1 MPLVIVAIGVA
12 LLLLLMIR
20 FKMNGFIALVLV
32 ALAVGLMQGM
42 PLDKV
47 IVSIKNGVGGTL
59 GSLALIMGFG
69 AMLGKL
75 LADCGGAQRIATTL
89 INKSGKKHIQWAVV
103 LTGFTV
109 GFALFYEVGF
119 VLMLPL
125 VFTIA
130 ASARIPLLYVGVP
143 MAAALSVTHGFLP
156 PHPGPAAIATIFHA
170 DMGKTLLYGTI
181 LAIPT
186 VILAG
191 PVFARFLKG
200 IDKPIPEGLHNPKVF
215 TEEEMPGFG
224 VSVWTSLVP
233 VILMAMRAVAE
244 MILPKGHAFL
254 PIAEFFGD
262 PVMATLIAVLIAL
275 FTFGLNRGRSME
287 QINDTLTSSIK
298 IIAMMLLIIGGGGAF
313 KQVLVD
319 SGMDKYIASIMH
331 ESNMSPLFMA
341 WSIAAVLRIAL
352 GSATV
357 AAITAGGI
365 AAPLIATTGVSPELM
380 VIAVGSGSVIFSH
393 VNDPGFWLFKE
404 YFNLTIGETIKSWS
418 GAGNH
423 YLSLRPGGLSAAG
436 DGGVRSLSP
445 QKKAG
450 PREAG
455 RPFLSD
461 MLFAAQRSARREVIR
476 RRLSCSPPCA
486 VYPDP

>member
-1 MPLVIVAIGVA
+1 MPLVIVAIGVV

-42 PLDKV
+42 PLVKV
-47 IVSIKNGVGGTL
+47 ISSIKAGVGGTL

-69 AMLGKL
+69 AMLGKM

-89 INKSGKKHIQWAVV
+89 IAKFGKKNIQWAVV

-130 ASARIPLLYVGVP
+130 AAANIPLLYVGVP

-156 PHPGPAAIATIFHA
+156 PHPGPTAIATIFHA
-170 DMGKTLLYGTI
+170 DMGKTLLFGTI

-191 PVFARFLKG
+191 PVYARFLKG
-200 IDKPIPEGLHNPKVF
+200 IDKPIPEGLYSAKTF

-254 PIAEFFGD
+254 SVAEFLGD
-262 PVMATLIAVLIAL
+262 PVMATLIAVLIAM
-275 FTFGLNRGRSME
+275 FTFGLNRGRSMD

-298 IIAMMLLIIGGGGAF
+298 IIAMM
-313 KQVLVD
+313 
-319 SGMDKYIASIMH
+319 H
-331 ESNMSPLFMA
+331 ETNVSPLLMA

-365 AAPLIATTGVSPELM
+365 VAPLIATTGVSPELM

-418 GAGNH
+418 A
-423 YLSLRPGGLSAAG
+423 LETIISVCGLV
-436 DGGVRSLSP
+436 GVL
-445 QKKAG
+445 
-450 PREAG
+450 
-455 RPFLSD
+455 LLN
-461 MLFAAQRSARREVIR
+461 MV
-476 RRLSCSPPCA
+476 
-486 VYPDP
+486 V

>member
-12 LLLLLMIR
+12 MLLLLMIR
-20 FKMNGFIALVLV
+20 WKLNGFISLILV
-32 ALAVGLMQGM
+32 ALAVGIMQGM
-42 PLDKV
+42 PVDKV
-47 IVSIKNGVGGTL
+47 ISSIKAGVGGTL
-59 GSLALIMGFG
+59 GGLALIMGFG

-89 INKSGKKHIQWAVV
+89 IDKFGPKHIQWAVV

-119 VLMLPL
+119 VLLLPL
-125 VFTIA
+125 VFSIA
-130 ASARIPLLYVGVP
+130 ASARVPLLFVGVP

-156 PHPGPAAIATIFHA
+156 PHPGPTAIATLFNA
-170 DMGKTLLYGTI
+170 DMGKTLLFGT
-181 LAIPT
+181 LLGIPT

-191 PVFARFLKG
+191 PVYARFLKK
-200 IDKPIPEGLHNPKVF
+200 IDKPIPQGLYNPKSF

-224 VSVWTSLVP
+224 VSVWTALVP
-233 VILMAMRAVAE
+233 VILMALRAVAE
-244 MILPKGHAFL
+244 MILPKGHVLL
-254 PIAEFFGD
+254 PYAEFFGD
-262 PVMATLIAVLIAL
+262 PIMATLIAVLIAI
-275 FTFGLNRGRSME
+275 FTFGLNRGRSMDQVME
-287 QINDTLTSSIK
+287 TLSSSIK

-319 SGMDKYIASIMH
+319 SGVDKYIASLMH
-331 ESNMSPLFMA
+331 ASNVSPILMA

-365 AAPLIATTGVSPELM
+365 VAPLIVTTGASPELM

-404 YFNLTIGETIKSWS
+404 YFNLTIGETIRSWS
-418 GAGNH
+418 A
-423 YLSLRPGGLSAAG
+423 LETIISLCGLVGCLLMAN
-436 DGGVRSLSP
+436 
-445 QKKAG
+445 
-450 PREAG
+450 
-455 RPFLSD
+455 
-461 MLFAAQRSARREVIR
+461 VI
-476 RRLSCSPPCA
+476 
-486 VYPDP
+486 

>member
-1 MPLVIVAIGVA
+1 MPLLYVAIGVA

-20 FKMNGFIALVLV
+20 FKLNGFIALILV
-32 ALAVGLMQGM
+32 ALAVGVMQGM
-42 PLDKV
+42 PVNKV
-47 IVSIKNGVGGTL
+47 ITSIKAGVGGTL

-89 INKSGKKHIQWAVV
+89 IEKFGTKHIQWALV
-103 LTGFTV
+103 LTGFIV

-125 VFTIA
+125 VFSVA
-130 ASARIPLLYVGVP
+130 ASARVPLLYVGVP

-156 PHPGPAAIATIFHA
+156 PHPGPTAIATLFNA
-170 DMGKTLLYGTI
+170 DMGKTLLFGT
-181 LAIPT
+181 LLGIPT

-191 PVFARFLKG
+191 PVYARFLKN
-200 IDKPIPEGLHNPKVF
+200 IDKPIPQGLYNPKTF
-215 TEEEMPGFG
+215 TEAEMPGFG
-224 VSVWTSLVP
+224 VSVWTALVP
-233 VILMAMRAVAE
+233 VVLMALRAVAE
-244 MILPKGHAFL
+244 MLLPKGHVLL
-254 PIAEFFGD
+254 PYAEFFGD
-262 PVMATLIAVLIAL
+262 PVMATLIAVLIAI

-287 QINDTLTSSIK
+287 QVMDTLTDSIK

-319 SGMDKYIASIMH
+319 SGVDKYIASMMH
-331 ESNMSPLFMA
+331 STQLSPIFMA

-365 AAPLIATTGVSPELM
+365 VAPLIVTSGASPELM

-404 YFNLTIGETIKSWS
+404 YFNLTIGETIRSWS
-418 GAGNH
+418 ALETIISVCGLVGCLL
-423 YLSLRPGGLSAAG
+423 LSW
-436 DGGVRSLSP
+436 
-445 QKKAG
+445 
-450 PREAG
+450 
-455 RPFLSD
+455 
-461 MLFAAQRSARREVIR
+461 VI
-476 RRLSCSPPCA
+476 
-486 VYPDP
+486 

>member
-1 MPLVIVAIGVA
+1 MPLVIVAIGVV

-42 PLDKV
+42 PLVKV
-47 IVSIKNGVGGTL
+47 ISSIKAGVGGTL

-69 AMLGKL
+69 AMLGKM

-89 INKSGKKHIQWAVV
+89 IDKFGKQHIQWAVV

-130 ASARIPLLYVGVP
+130 AAANIPLLFVGVP

-156 PHPGPAAIATIFHA
+156 PHPGPTAIATIFHA
-170 DMGKTLLYGTI
+170 DMGKTLLFGTI

-191 PVFARFLKG
+191 PVYARFLKG
-200 IDKPIPEGLHNPKVF
+200 IDKPIPEGLYSAKTF
-215 TEEEMPGFG
+215 TDA
-224 VSVWTSLVP
+224 

-244 MILPKGHAFL
+244 MVLPKGHAFL
-254 PIAEFFGD
+254 SVAEFLGD
-262 PVMATLIAVLIAL
+262 PVMATLIAVLIAM
-275 FTFGLNRGRSME
+275 FTFGLNRGRSMD

-319 SGMDKYIASIMH
+319 SGVDKYIAAMMH
-331 ESNMSPLFMA
+331 ETNVSPLLMA

-365 AAPLIATTGVSPELM
+365 VAPLIATTGVSPELM

-418 GAGNH
+418 A
-423 YLSLRPGGLSAAG
+423 LETIISVCGLV
-436 DGGVRSLSP
+436 GVL
-445 QKKAG
+445 
-450 PREAG
+450 
-455 RPFLSD
+455 LLN
-461 MLFAAQRSARREVIR
+461 MV
-476 RRLSCSPPCA
+476 
-486 VYPDP
+486 V

>member
-1 MPLVIVAIGVA
+1 MPLLYVAIGVA

-20 FKMNGFIALVLV
+20 FKLNGFIALILV
-32 ALAVGLMQGM
+32 ALAVGVMQGM
-42 PLDKV
+42 PVNKV
-47 IVSIKNGVGGTL
+47 ITSIKAGVGGTL

-89 INKSGKKHIQWAVV
+89 IEKFGTKHIQWALV
-103 LTGFTV
+103 LTGFIV

-125 VFTIA
+125 VFSVA
-130 ASARIPLLYVGVP
+130 ASARMPLLYVGVP

-156 PHPGPAAIATIFHA
+156 PHPGPTAIATLFNA
-170 DMGKTLLYGTI
+170 DMGKTLLFGT
-181 LAIPT
+181 LLGIPT

-191 PVFARFLKG
+191 PVYARFLKN
-200 IDKPIPEGLHNPKVF
+200 IDKPIPQGLYNPKTF
-215 TEEEMPGFG
+215 TEAEMPSFG
-224 VSVWTSLVP
+224 VSVWTALVP
-233 VILMAMRAVAE
+233 VVLMALRAVAE
-244 MILPKGHAFL
+244 MLLPKGHVLL
-254 PIAEFFGD
+254 PYAEFFGD
-262 PVMATLIAVLIAL
+262 PVMATLIAVLIAI
-275 FTFGLNRGRSME
+275 FTFGLNRGRTME
-287 QINDTLTSSIK
+287 QVMDTLTDSIK

-319 SGMDKYIASIMH
+319 SGVDKYIASMMH
-331 ESNMSPLFMA
+331 STQLSPIFMA

-365 AAPLIATTGVSPELM
+365 VAPLIVTSGASPELM

-404 YFNLTIGETIKSWS
+404 YFNLTIGETIRSWS
-418 GAGNH
+418 ALETIISVCGLVGCLL
-423 YLSLRPGGLSAAG
+423 LSWA
-436 DGGVRSLSP
+436 
-445 QKKAG
+445 
-450 PREAG
+450 
-455 RPFLSD
+455 
-461 MLFAAQRSARREVIR
+461 I
-476 RRLSCSPPCA
+476 
-486 VYPDP
+486 